1 MVIDGDE
8 WWLMTILH
16 NGDYTLMIEL
26 NIIESHIQAYSNWSN
41 YTENEIVI
49 YHKFAQEILLRDTCL
64 TSGLKRRYGSWQ
76 PRATKPTEKK
86 RDILTLANIGLIWL
100 KNS

>member
-26 NIIESHIQAYSNWSN
+26 NIIESHIQAYSN
-41 YTENEIVI
+41 
-49 YHKFAQEILLRDTCL
+49 
-64 TSGLKRRYGSWQ
+64 
-76 PRATKPTEKK
+76 
-86 RDILTLANIGLIWL
+86 
-100 KNS
+100 